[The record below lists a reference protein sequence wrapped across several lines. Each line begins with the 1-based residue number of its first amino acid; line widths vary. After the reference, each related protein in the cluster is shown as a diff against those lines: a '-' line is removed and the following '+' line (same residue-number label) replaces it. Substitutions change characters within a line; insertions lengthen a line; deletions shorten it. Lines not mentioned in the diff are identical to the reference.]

1 MLRLRLASANFKPQ
15 KIHPRLEGARGT
27 SETVPS
33 KNEWAKND
41 HYLGGATFELST
53 LSWLT

>member
-15 KIHPRLEGARGT
+15 KIHPRLEGAREK

-33 KNEWAKND
+33 NIKWAKND

-53 LSWLT
+53 LPWLT